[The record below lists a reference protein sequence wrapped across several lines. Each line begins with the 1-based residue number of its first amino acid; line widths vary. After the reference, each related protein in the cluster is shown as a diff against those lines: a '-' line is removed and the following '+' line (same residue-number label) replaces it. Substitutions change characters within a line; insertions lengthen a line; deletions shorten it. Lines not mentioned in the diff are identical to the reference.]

1 MHPQDTIQLQIED
14 LKRQIAETRM
24 EIRAESNRL
33 DGIWWKI
40 GLLAGIVSIIASEVF
55 GGGIGGAIST
65 LLGVMPL

>member
-1 MHPQDTIQLQIED
+1 
-14 LKRQIAETRM
+14 M